1 MITTRFFSLLL
12 LLLTNTLHA
21 QNLVPNPSF
30 EEFENGCPE
39 NLNEM
44 PVSWTRWKESANSFS
59 TCVNPQSFSDSLG
72 GAPWNGWGYQW
83 PADGESYTGLAA
95 FSPSP
100 SPVTENDFREYL
112 GCELIEPLEVDETYY
127 VSFKTNMGFTG
138 SYYNVTYACNRLG
151 AFFTTQAYHYQDNLM
166 EIPNEAHVYEENIIT
181 DTLDWVTISGSFV
194 ADQPFT
200 YMGLGVFFDFD
211 SLSVLQLVPGLSLGS
226 YYFIDDVCVSRLPE
240 CDGTT
245 MTEEKE
251 THINI
256 FPNPADD
263 IVFIESNVT
272 NFKVGLYNLKGQEVI
287 PHQQS
292 TGFKF
297 ELNLNNLSEGIY
309 LLEYQSATVRKRKK
323 LVVVH

>member
-1 MITTRFFSLLL
+1 
-12 LLLTNTLHA
+12 
-21 QNLVPNPSF
+21 
-30 EEFENGCPE
+30 
-39 NLNEM
+39 
-44 PVSWTRWKESANSFS
+44 
-59 TCVNPQSFSDSLG
+59 
-72 GAPWNGWGYQW
+72 
-83 PADGESYTGLAA
+83 
-95 FSPSP
+95 
-100 SPVTENDFREYL
+100 
-112 GCELIEPLEVDETYY
+112 
-127 VSFKTNMGFTG
+127 
-138 SYYNVTYACNRLG
+138 
-151 AFFTTQAYHYQDNLM
+151 
-166 EIPNEAHVYEENIIT
+166 
-181 DTLDWVTISGSFV
+181 SGSFV

-226 YYFIDDVCVSRLPE
+226 YYFIDDVCVSRPPE

-263 IVFIESNVT
+263 IVFIGSNVT

-309 LLEYQSATVRKRKK
+309 LLDYQTATVHKRKK